1 MSAILYNNIGS
12 CVYKPFGGYAYGCTN
27 FDSGYRCKNVHVE
40 ALYTQNKGNT
50 RVVKLQSKAAIM
62 KAKIDEVAECV
73 DSRDVRML
81 KAAIKAEKLMFR
93 GSGCC

>member
-27 FDSGYRCKNVHVE
+27 FDHDFKCKKVHVE
-40 ALYTQNKGNT
+40 ALYTHNVGNS
-50 RVVKLQSKAAIM
+50 RVEKLQSRAAVM
-62 KAKIDEVAECV
+62 KARMDEVAECV

-81 KAAIKAEKLMFR
+81 RAAVKAEKIMFR
-93 GSGCC
+93 GSGC